1 LSNYL
6 TSFSAAQ
13 LGTPSSTC
21 DNGASWVA
29 PEVGSLKANVDAGW
43 DAHSKDAGLGVI
55 VRDWLGKLVLSEW
68 KFIPNCGSAEEAEIL
83 ACPEGLKHL
92 INLRQWPAMVESD
105 CLRAIQAFTLDSPN
119 CSWSWPLILE
129 GRELLRVYSEIGI
142 SKAEGACN
150 SVAHVLVQLGKA
162 GFSGSLSL
170 DAPDYVKEL
179 VSSEMM

>member
-1 LSNYL
+1 M

-29 PEVGSLKANVDAGW
+29 LEVGSLKANVDAGW

-55 VRDWLGKLVLSEW
+55 IRDWLGKLVLSEW

-83 ACPEGLKHL
+83 ACLEGLKHL

-105 CLRAIQAFTLDSPN
+105 CLRAI
-119 CSWSWPLILE
+119 
-129 GRELLRVYSEIGI
+129 
-142 SKAEGACN
+142 
-150 SVAHVLVQLGKA
+150 
-162 GFSGSLSL
+162 
-170 DAPDYVKEL
+170 
-179 VSSEMM
+179 